1 MDATER
7 RRRAAEEA
15 AGWWVTLQVDEVPE
29 FQRREFVD
37 WLRESPVHIAEI
49 LRVAQVHGALER
61 FERWAHVPMS
71 LRESDPDDTNIISLG
86 ERASLPEVGASSRT
100 GDPLSGSHE
109 PAMRL
114 QRMWRTTKWVA
125 MAAGILGAVLFT
137 DFLMERTRGQVI
149 ATGRAERR
157 EVVLTDESLV
167 QVDPNTRLHVRYSK
181 QGRDIFLEHGR
192 AVFHV
197 SKNHRRPFFVHSN
210 GTMVRAVGT
219 AFGVEHVGAATIV
232 TVAEGKVSVSSEP
245 GRKPLTPIQG
255 PGAALPGPP
264 QGLVRHGGALL
275 PEDERKPAALPGV
288 PTDRA
293 DSAMVSGPAV
303 GGAQVYLTAN
313 QQLTVDRGGA
323 TEPVREVDSRR
334 ELAWAT
340 GRLIF
345 RNDPIS
351 AVVAEFN
358 RYNAVQLAV
367 ADDKLASRP
376 MTGVFNAMEP
386 EAFLA
391 FLKSVAPVQVV
402 RTSETRITISPA
414 PATPADK

>member
-1 MDATER
+1 
-7 RRRAAEEA
+7 
-15 AGWWVTLQVDEVPE
+15 
-29 FQRREFVD
+29 
-37 WLRESPVHIAEI
+37 
-49 LRVAQVHGALER
+49 
-61 FERWAHVPMS
+61 
-71 LRESDPDDTNIISLG
+71 
-86 ERASLPEVGASSRT
+86 
-100 GDPLSGSHE
+100 
-109 PAMRL
+109 
-114 QRMWRTTKWVA
+114 
-125 MAAGILGAVLFT
+125 
-137 DFLMERTRGQVI
+137 
-149 ATGRAERR
+149 
-157 EVVLTDESLV
+157 
-167 QVDPNTRLHVRYSK
+167 
-181 QGRDIFLEHGR
+181 
-192 AVFHV
+192 
-197 SKNHRRPFFVHSN
+197 
-210 GTMVRAVGT
+210 
-219 AFGVEHVGAATIV
+219 
-232 TVAEGKVSVSSEP
+232 
-245 GRKPLTPIQG
+245 
-255 PGAALPGPP
+255 
-264 QGLVRHGGALL
+264 
-275 PEDERKPAALPGV
+275 
-288 PTDRA
+288 
-293 DSAMVSGPAV
+293 MVSGPAV

-367 ADDKLASRP
+367 ADEKLASRP